1 MSDTKE
7 SPGLARIRE
16 AQRIRWAKVKHAPS
30 ASPDMPPT
38 TIEVKP
44 ATKPG
49 AVTVTGTWDGVRHWL
64 DTARMFEQGK
74 LFAQVMTGFEL
85 MELQKTN
92 GIQNGNNQHQGRVS
106 QNGKPTP
113 DWETILKKEA
123 GLAQSTAYRFMS
135 MAKAAA
141 PRLKKLPSLKDFDPM
156 AKPLSTLSAPQREA
170 MATAVKK
177 LTDGKTQAEFGEAL
191 GLWKKPPG
199 AGVTGRK
206 PAAPETTEDG
216 NADEPA
222 TDEPKKK
229 LTLSEETALRR
240 EQAELDWHG
249 IARGLAAYK
258 DKFLLLP
265 DADITAQIAT
275 LEQALNARKTWLKD
289 PGAKRDAKAVTDI
302 FAS

>member
-7 SPGLARIRE
+7 SPSMARIRE

-44 ATKPG
+44 AAKPG

-85 MELQKTN
+85 MELQKNN
-92 GIQNGNNQHQGRVS
+92 GIQNGSKAHLS
-106 QNGKPTP
+106 QNGKG
-113 DWETILKKEA
+113 DWESILKKEA

-141 PRLKKLPSLKDFDPM
+141 PRLKKLPLLKDFDPM

-206 PAAPETTEDG
+206 PTALPPGESAGEAGEAGEAET
-216 NADEPA
+216 A
-222 TDEPKKK
+222 EPKKK
-229 LTLSEETALRR
+229 LTLTEETALRR

-258 DKFLLLP
+258 DKFLLLT

-275 LEQALNARKTWLKD
+275 LEQALNARKAWLKE
-289 PGAKRDAKAVTDI
+289 PVTKRDALAI
-302 FAS
+302 SRLFQS